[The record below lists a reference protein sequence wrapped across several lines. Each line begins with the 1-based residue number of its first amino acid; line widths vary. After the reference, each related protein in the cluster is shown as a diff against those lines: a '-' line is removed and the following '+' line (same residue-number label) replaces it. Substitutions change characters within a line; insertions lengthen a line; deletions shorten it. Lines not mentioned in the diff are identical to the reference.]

1 MTTSNPEHEIT
12 RSLRRRMNL
21 TISTKGL
28 VTWDTTV
35 DGVGYSLEE
44 LTAELDAQ
52 VKALVARSTTPG
64 DAQ

>member
-52 VKALVARSTTPG
+52 VTALVARSTTSG

>member
-1 MTTSNPEHEIT
+1 
-12 RSLRRRMNL
+12 MNL
-21 TISTKGL
+21 AVSTKG
-28 VTWDTTV
+28 VITWETTV